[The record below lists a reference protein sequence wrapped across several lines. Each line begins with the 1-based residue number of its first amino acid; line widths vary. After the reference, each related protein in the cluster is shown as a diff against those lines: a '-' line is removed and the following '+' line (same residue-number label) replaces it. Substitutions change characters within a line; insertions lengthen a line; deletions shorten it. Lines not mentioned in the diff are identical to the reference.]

1 MKNRSIAL
9 ILAILIIATL
19 LTPMCFANEEVY
31 PVLDVT
37 AEKDIAVAPEAE
49 DDATNV
55 LTVGAD
61 NDEDEKDAPKMIFEP
76 MNFVKN
82 LYYMGLGMLGI
93 FVVIG
98 VIILATAAINKFFKE
113 KKDE

>member
-9 ILAILIIATL
+9 ILAILMIATL
-19 LTPMCFANEEVY
+19 LAPMCLANENVY

-37 AEKDIAVAPEAE
+37 AEKDIAAAPEAE
-49 DDATNV
+49 EDAVNVPTIGADDA
-55 LTVGAD
+55 
-61 NDEDEKDAPKMIFEP
+61 EDEKDAPKMIFEP

-98 VIILATAAINKFFKE
+98 VIILVTAALNKFFKE